1 MMDIE
6 IKKILDNYSK
16 DDVKLPL
23 ITEGNA
29 CYDFYAPRNSSSIPV
44 NTASR
49 FRRGWHLKSR
59 KAIV

>member
-29 CYDFYAPRNSSSIPV
+29 CYDFYAPAKFVIYPV

-49 FRRGWHLKSR
+49 FRRDWLLKSR
-59 KAIV
+59 KAIA